1 MRSFLPLALSLGLAA
16 CATAPQQPPVPQQ
29 PAPVQPQPLEEGALI
44 GLTPQQLVARLGNPA
59 LQIREGTSVKL
70 QFRNERCVLDTYLY
84 PGNGGF
90 LRVSHVDARLH
101 SGADTN
107 QAACIASLQPRSI

>member
-1 MRSFLPLALSLGLAA
+1 MRHFLLLSLSLGLAA
-16 CATAPQQPPVPQQ
+16 CATAPQAPVQQQ
-29 PAPVQPQPLEEGALI
+29 PATVQPQPTEEGALI

-84 PGNGGF
+84 PGSGGF

>member
-1 MRSFLPLALSLGLAA
+1 MRRSIPLSLTLVLSA
-16 CATAPQQPPVPQQ
+16 CATRPQPTPSPTPPVVQPPAGEQ
-29 PAPVQPQPLEEGALI
+29 GTLI

-70 QFRNERCVLDTYLY
+70 QFRNDRCVLDTYLY
-84 PGNGGF
+84 PAAGGL
-90 LRVSHVDARLH
+90 LRVSHVDARLR
-101 SGADTN
+101 SGGDTN